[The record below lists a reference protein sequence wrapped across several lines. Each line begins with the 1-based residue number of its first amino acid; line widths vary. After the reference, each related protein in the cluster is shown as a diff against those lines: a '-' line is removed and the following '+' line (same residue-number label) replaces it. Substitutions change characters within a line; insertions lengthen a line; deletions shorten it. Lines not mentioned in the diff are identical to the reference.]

1 MDEWYASL
9 EVGLDRHSPERHTGQ
24 TGARRQLL
32 PKETLHERHSPARE
46 RSRRFGMDRFALVMY
61 AP

>member
-1 MDEWYASL
+1 MATTAIVQSGTRVKL
-9 EVGLDRHSPERHTGQ
+9 EHSSSTPRALA
-24 TGARRQLL
+24 AR
-32 PKETLHERHSPARE
+32 PKETLHERPSPARE